1 MQVDVHIQWDF
12 EDGATQSSSSL
23 VENVLKQAHQI
34 TALTWQS
41 WFQQWFEHLQPG
53 VSPIQTYE
61 LSLLLTN
68 DAAIQNLNATYR
80 HLDRPT
86 DVLAFATLDLTD
98 HPTDLWSEMPMELGD
113 IIISVETA
121 AQQAQEQQHT
131 LQQELAWLA
140 THGLLHLLG
149 WDHPT
154 PERLQEMLA
163 QQQSLINFVN
173 VSPVT
178 S

>member
-1 MQVDVHIQWDF
+1 MQVNVHVQWDLA
-12 EDGATQSSSSL
+12 DGAALETTPSMTAAQPYL
-23 VENVLKQAHQI
+23 I
-34 TALTWQS
+34 TSVIWQT
-41 WFQQWFEHLQPG
+41 WFQKWFEHLQPSI
-53 VSPIQTYE
+53 SPIQTYE
-61 LSLLLTN
+61 LSLLLTD

-80 HLDRPT
+80 HIDRST

-98 HPTDLWSEMPMELGD
+98 QHSGLWSEMPVELGD

-121 AQQAQEQQHT
+121 AQQSQEQQHS

-154 PERLQEMLA
+154 PDRLQKMLV
-163 QQQSLINFVN
+163 QQQSLINLTN
-173 VSPVT
+173 VSAST
-178 S
+178 G

>member
-1 MQVDVHIQWDF
+1 MQVDVHIQWDL
-12 EDGATQSSSSL
+12 EDRAIPSSL

-34 TALTWQS
+34 TAVTWQS
-41 WFQQWFEHLQPG
+41 WFQQWFEHLQPSI
-53 VSPIQTYE
+53 SPIQTYE
-61 LSLLLTN
+61 LSLLLTD

-98 HPTDLWSEMPMELGD
+98 QPTDLWSEMPVELGD

-121 AQQAQEQQHT
+121 VQQAQEQQHP

-154 PERLQEMLA
+154 PERLQDMLA
-163 QQQSLINFVN
+163 QQQSLINLMN
-173 VSPVT
+173 VSAAT

>member
-1 MQVDVHIQWDF
+1 MQVNVYVQWNLADGVVQETTAVTEDVW
-12 EDGATQSSSSL
+12 
-23 VENVLKQAHQI
+23 KQAQQI
-34 TALTWQS
+34 TDVVWQS
-41 WFQQWFEHLQPG
+41 WFQQWFEQLQPSI
-53 VSPIQTYE
+53 SPIQTYE
-61 LSLLLTN
+61 LSLLLTD

-98 HPTDLWSEMPMELGD
+98 QPTNLWSEMPVELGD

-121 AQQAQEQQHT
+121 ARQAQEQQHT
-131 LQQELAWLA
+131 LHQELAWLA

-163 QQQSLINFVN
+163 QQQSLINVIN
-173 VSPVT
+173 VSAVT